1 MNYSKEV
8 KIYFKEKVV
17 GTIFFEY
24 VGDKEI
30 VSFSF
35 SDEYL
40 IDPVNSLILDPC
52 LSLYEGRQYANDNLS
67 FGFINDMLPDRRGKS
82 LISKKI
88 YPNMERFSQQ
98 ISIYDYLNNVNDDL
112 RCGALKL
119 SFSKKED
126 KFLDIAPA
134 ILNISEIE
142 REALEF
148 NSNYSA
154 NTNIDL
160 LIRAGSSLGGA
171 RPKSNC
177 LDENKELWIAK
188 FPSKNDLIDVEKCE
202 CAMFKL
208 AKLSGINVPDF
219 KVNKF
224 SRNGSTLFSKRFD
237 RKNEK
242 RLHFI
247 SAMTLLGAK
256 DGENDNYSYLDL
268 VSLIKAYSSKP
279 SDDLKELY
287 RRIVFNS
294 LLLNCDDHLR
304 NHGFLMDEEN
314 NLSLSPAYDLNPIL
328 EKVHHAIKI
337 DSYSASPSRE
347 MLLNISKFFMLSNE
361 EADLIIQEIKNVINS
376 NIDWIFKYYHFSKAD
391 QNYFLECFNKGK
403 SLFN

>member
-134 ILNISEIE
+134 ILNISEI
-142 REALEF
+142 
-148 NSNYSA
+148 
-154 NTNIDL
+154 L
-160 LIRAGSSLGGA
+160 L
-171 RPKSNC
+171 K
-177 LDENKELWIAK
+177 
-188 FPSKNDLIDVEKCE
+188 
-202 CAMFKL
+202 
-208 AKLSGINVPDF
+208 
-219 KVNKF
+219 
-224 SRNGSTLFSKRFD
+224 
-237 RKNEK
+237 
-242 RLHFI
+242 
-247 SAMTLLGAK
+247 
-256 DGENDNYSYLDL
+256 
-268 VSLIKAYSSKP
+268 
-279 SDDLKELY
+279 
-287 RRIVFNS
+287 
-294 LLLNCDDHLR
+294 
-304 NHGFLMDEEN
+304 
-314 NLSLSPAYDLNPIL
+314 
-328 EKVHHAIKI
+328 
-337 DSYSASPSRE
+337 
-347 MLLNISKFFMLSNE
+347 
-361 EADLIIQEIKNVINS
+361 
-376 NIDWIFKYYHFSKAD
+376 
-391 QNYFLECFNKGK
+391 
-403 SLFN
+403 